1 MIHIIKDLAAELL
14 DAVVERAEARCLVKQ
29 AHHALSVA
37 NKRYAK
43 ALRAIEVQGCSDN
56 YKKDVDNSQAKE
68 EQ

>member
-1 MIHIIKDLAAELL
+1 MHVIKDLAAELH
-14 DAVVERAEARCLVKQ
+14 DAAVERAKARCLVKQ

-43 ALRAIEVQGCSDN
+43 ALRFIEVQMCADN
-56 YKKDVDNSQAKE
+56 YENDVNNSQAEE